1 MDYPE
6 VVITSFART
15 PIGSFL
21 GSLAS
26 VPAPQLGSVAITAA
40 LERGPGLAPEQVD
53 EVIMGHVLTAGVGQA
68 SARQAA
74 LGAGLPEGVETL
86 TVNKVCGSG
95 LKAVM
100 LAAQAVQSG
109 DAEVIMAGGMESM
122 SNVPYY
128 LNGLRPGVKMGH
140 QNLVDGMIHDGLW
153 DVYNQVHMGCCAEM
167 CARELD
173 YTREQQDE
181 YAVRSYKRALAAQDG
196 GIFDKEIVP
205 VEVPQRKG
213 EPVVVNS
220 DEEPARVNFD
230 KIPTLKPVF
239 EKDGTIT
246 AANAST
252 INDGAAAVV
261 VMSRSR
267 AQELGIQPVASIV
280 GQASAAQAPE
290 WFTTAPA
297 KAVGKVLEKTG
308 LSLNDIDLFE
318 INEAFAVVALAAI
331 NELGLDPNKVNI
343 HGGAVA
349 LGHPIGA
356 SGARILV
363 TLLSAMQQRD
373 ARRGLAALCIGG
385 GEAAAVIVEREN

>member
-15 PIGSFL
+15 PVGSFL
-21 GSLAS
+21 GSLS
-26 VPAPQLGSVAITAA
+26 SLPAPQLGSLAIAAA
-40 LERGPGLAPEQVD
+40 LKRSPGLAPEQVN
-53 EVIMGHVLTAGVGQA
+53 EVIMGHVLTAGAGQA
-68 SARQAA
+68 PARQAA
-74 LGAGLPEGVETL
+74 LGAGLPDSVGAL

-100 LAAQAVQSG
+100 LAAQAIQSG
-109 DAEVIMAGGMESM
+109 DAEVIVAGGMESM

-140 QNLVDGMIHDGLW
+140 QNLVDGMVHDGLW
-153 DVYNQVHMGCCAEM
+153 DVYRQVHMGSCAEM
-167 CARELD
+167 CARELG

-181 YAVRSYKRALAAQDG
+181 YTVRSYKRALAAQDG

-213 EPVVVNS
+213 ESVVVNS

-246 AANAST
+246 AANTST

-267 AQELGIQPVASIV
+267 AQELGIQPVARIV

-297 KAVGKVLEKTG
+297 KAISKVLDKTG
-308 LSLNDIDLFE
+308 LSLGDIDLFE
-318 INEAFAVVALAAI
+318 VNEAFAMVALAAI
-331 NELGLDPNKVNI
+331 NELGLEPGKVNI

-363 TLLSAMQQRD
+363 TLLSAMEQRD

-385 GEAAAVIVEREN
+385 GEAVAVIVEKVN